1 MVFEMIQK
9 ENLIKLFKKEFATT
23 LKVMNAYPPDKLH
36 FTPHER
42 SQTAK
47 RIMSTFV
54 FEMYLI
60 KSYVFA
66 ENIDRTFFQNYS
78 PGNLQALISDFKDQ
92 TTDVISKLEGMP
104 DSIMKKQVEFA
115 GAKNS
120 ADEFMLMMLFDQI
133 HHRGQIS
140 VYIRLAGG
148 KVPSIYGP
156 SADDP
161 SSNL

>member
-1 MVFEMIQK
+1 MITK
-9 ENLIKLFKKEFATT
+9 ENLLKLFRKEFATT
-23 LKVMNAYPPDKLH
+23 IKVMRAFPEDKLD

-54 FEMYLI
+54 FEMYLME
-60 KSYVFA
+60 SYVFGK
-66 ENIDRTFFQNYS
+66 NLDKHLFQNYS
-78 PGNLQALISDFKDQ
+78 PNDLQTLIADFEKQ
-92 TTDVISKLEGMP
+92 TATVISQLENLSDDDMNK
-104 DSIMKKQVEFA
+104 IVEFA
-115 GAKNS
+115 GKKS
-120 ADEFMLMMLFDQI
+120 PADEFMLMMLSDQI
-133 HHRGQIS
+133 HHRGQMS

-161 SSNL
+161 SPNL